1 MTYDSNALE
10 RAEQYRSM
18 AASFRRALPGCTNDA
33 VKSSYRQ
40 LAASYEQ
47 LAQSVEHFHEIGIGC
62 EDPKGH

>member
-1 MTYDSNALE
+1 MYDNRPLE

-18 AASFRRALPGCTNDA
+18 AAEFRRALKRCSNDS

-47 LAQSVEHFHEIGIGC
+47 LAHSVEHLYEIGIGRP
-62 EDPKGH
+62 DPKDH